1 MTQNNYNDVVF
12 ISASTI
18 FSADKETINAHV
30 DSENKNSMT
39 YSRPELF
46 Y

>member
-1 MTQNNYNDVVF
+1 MAQNNCNDVAF

-30 DSENKNSMT
+30 DSENKNSEV
-39 YSRPELF
+39 YSHPELF

>member
-1 MTQNNYNDVVF
+1 MTKKTCNDVAF
-12 ISASTI
+12 ISAATI
-18 FSADKETINAHV
+18 FNTDANAHT
-30 DSENKNSMT
+30 DSDDKNRMV

>member
-1 MTQNNYNDVVF
+1 MTQNNCNDVAF
-12 ISASTI
+12 ISAATI
-18 FSADKETINAHV
+18 FNADANAHT
-30 DSENKNSMT
+30 DSENKNSLV

>member
-1 MTQNNYNDVVF
+1 MTQNNCNDVAF
-12 ISASTI
+12 ISAATI
-18 FSADKETINAHV
+18 FNADANAHT
-30 DSENKNSMT
+30 DSENKNSVV

>member
-1 MTQNNYNDVVF
+1 MTQNNCNDVAF
-12 ISASTI
+12 IAASTI
-18 FSADKETINAHV
+18 FNVNEKMINAHT
-30 DSENKNSMT
+30 DSENKNSVV

>member
-1 MTQNNYNDVVF
+1 MTQNNYNDVAF

-18 FSADKETINAHV
+18 FSADEEMVNAHT
-30 DSENKNSMT
+30 DSENNNSEV
-39 YSRPELF
+39 YSHPELF